1 MADQS
6 ETVKLAL
13 RRFKLA
19 VEADKAQRDR
29 EVADLKFQVPE
40 HQWDSDAKSARG
52 ATTIDGVVIP
62 ARPML
67 SIPKLDQPIQLVL
80 NQERSAHLG
89 VVVDPLGEDA
99 DDDTAE
105 VIQDLYRR
113 IERDS
118 RAGLARSWAFDRAV
132 KCGRG
137 AYRVNTKYC
146 DDGGHPFDQDITID
160 RILYQS
166 AVYFDPFAQE
176 PDWSDGEW
184 CFVTT
189 WMPWDKYVREY
200 GESDLAKGGSSEL
213 ESLAEEAP
221 EWVQTDATAK
231 DSEEAG
237 KAVLVAEYW
246 RKSYTDKTWAILDDG
261 SFSYDDEIPD
271 GRKVHPK
278 ETRKRKVRVPK
289 VMWSVIN
296 GREEIQDAQEWNGK
310 YIPIIPVLGRE
321 LQPFDKERIFVG
333 IIGPAKD
340 AQRLFNHAAS
350 SAVELAAMEPKAP
363 FDIDP
368 LEIEGYEPF
377 WQQANLRNL
386 PYLPRHKMINGQ
398 PTGPLQRIQTDAGKL
413 GPSMM
418 LLQQADQFIQASTAT
433 FDPSLGRLPQKDR
446 SGRAIMALQE
456 QSDAGNSHFLHS
468 LAAISMTYE
477 AKVVIDLMASIY
489 DRPGRVARLLDF
501 EDNARTVIL
510 NQPFTMNDKGRPT
523 PAPEN
528 HPNAKH
534 YDLRTGSY
542 GVNVTIGKSWQS
554 RLQQGEAEIGHIL
567 ESSPQLMPLIG
578 PTYFKFR
585 DFPGSKEIAELLKKM
600 RAQQFPFLEEKDGEQ
615 PDAQQLQATV
625 QQLQQQL
632 QQMQQQLQ
640 QAGQII
646 QTEGVKQH
654 AQVEIAQAKA
664 QADLQAKD
672 LEQRTKLEIERMNNA
687 TQIAVARIKAM
698 ASGAEAQL
706 ELQEEQ
712 IALGQTMAHE
722 AGMAAVERAHEAAM
736 AQQGHQLA
744 LEQGQQQAEMG
755 AVAADQAHAQTLA
768 AQQQQADLQPKNGA
782 VK

>member
-261 SFSYDDEIPD
+261 SFSYEDEIPD

-289 VMWSVIN
+289 VLWSVIN

-368 LEIEGYEPF
+368 LEIEGYQDF
-377 WQQANLRNL
+377 WQQANIRNL
-386 PYLPRHKMINGQ
+386 PYLPRHKFVNGQ
-398 PTGPLQRIQTDAGKL
+398 STGPLQRIQTDAGKL

-418 LLQQADQFIQASTAT
+418 LLQQADQFIQASTST

-477 AKVVIDLMASIY
+477 AKVVINLMASIY

-501 EDNARTVIL
+501 EDNARTVML
-510 NQPFTMNDKGRPT
+510 NQPFTMDPQTKRPT

-632 QQMQQQLQ
+632 QQAQQQLQ

-664 QADLQAKD
+664 QADVEMEKAKASMQVHLQQMRD
-672 LEQRTKLEIERMNNA
+672 A
-687 TQIAVARIKAM
+687 TAIRIKEIDALIKGVVLDQEQEHEAM
-698 ASGAEAQL
+698 ALGAELGHDAAQA
-706 ELQEEQ
+706 Q
-712 IALGQTMAHE
+712 AD
-722 AGMAAVERAHEAAM
+722 RAHEALM
-736 AQQGHQLA
+736 AQQ
-744 LEQGQQQAEMG
+744 QAQAG
-755 AVAADQAHAQTLA
+755 AAAADQAHGQAL
-768 AQQQQADLQPKNGA
+768 AQQQQAADLAPSGNGSGQA
-782 VK
+782 